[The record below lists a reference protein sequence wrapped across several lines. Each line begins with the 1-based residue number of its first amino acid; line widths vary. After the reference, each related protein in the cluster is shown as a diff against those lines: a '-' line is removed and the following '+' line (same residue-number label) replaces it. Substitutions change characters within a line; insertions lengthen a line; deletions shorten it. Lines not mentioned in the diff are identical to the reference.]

1 MFLIVGFFFFFVS
14 DKGRAQKK
22 GVLVHCLAGISRS
35 VTVMLAYLMAH
46 RQLTL
51 NEAYNMVLKR
61 KANIDPNFHFMQ
73 QLHSFEKQLLDARQQ
88 QHPRHQ
94 QQQQLANSTSGPST
108 TSSYLSPLSTAVQSP
123 DSGIEFDRWT
133 PGTGGW
139 EMFEG
144 DHQRSPQT
152 KYHFWPILR
161 ITATTTTIITT
172 ILLATATIMML
183 SSLIF
188 LKT

>member
-1 MFLIVGFFFFFVS
+1 M
-14 DKGRAQKK
+14 QKK

-73 QLHSFEKQLLDARQQ
+73 QLHSFEKQLQDAKAQ
-88 QHPRHQ
+88 PK
-94 QQQQLANSTSGPST
+94 QLANSTASSA
-108 TSSYLSPLSTAVQSP
+108 SSYLSPLSTTIQSP

-144 DHQRSPQT
+144 DDQRSPQT
-152 KYHFWPILR
+152 KYRFWPNAFLS
-161 ITATTTTIITT
+161 IITYYYYYV
-172 ILLATATIMML
+172 IIVFI
-183 SSLIF
+183 S
-188 LKT
+188 

>member
-1 MFLIVGFFFFFVS
+1 MISVV
-14 DKGRAQKK
+14 DKSRAQKK

-73 QLHSFEKQLLDARQQ
+73 QLHSFEKQLLDARTQPKQQ
-88 QHPRHQ
+88 S
-94 QQQQLANSTSGPST
+94 ANSTGSS

-133 PGTGGW
+133 PGTGG
-139 EMFEG
+139 
-144 DHQRSPQT
+144 
-152 KYHFWPILR
+152 
-161 ITATTTTIITT
+161 
-172 ILLATATIMML
+172 
-183 SSLIF
+183 
-188 LKT
+188 

>member
-1 MFLIVGFFFFFVS
+1 MWIIDLSMFSLYDPSGFRSSHSATYLNAAIVFETKTILFNGIYCLYCCFLLIFNYFSLFI
-14 DKGRAQKK
+14 DNGRAQKK

-73 QLHSFEKQLLDARQQ
+73 QLHSFEKQMLDARTQTK
-88 QHPRHQ
+88 
-94 QQQQLANSTSGPST
+94 QLANSTGSSA
-108 TSSYLSPLSTAVQSP
+108 SSYLSPLSTTVQSP

-133 PGTGGW
+133 PGTGG
-139 EMFEG
+139 
-144 DHQRSPQT
+144 
-152 KYHFWPILR
+152 
-161 ITATTTTIITT
+161 
-172 ILLATATIMML
+172 
-183 SSLIF
+183 
-188 LKT
+188 